1 MVATASI
8 KMDELL
14 TSWLGSDAIYENVMR
29 IIEQQKE
36 TSNNNNRSASP
47 TTKDDESSPTS
58 TTNNGSGGRPPLS
71 PNVSMQEKPHFEIPP
86 FYRNEKD
93 TLSSASNNN
102 TNNNSLDNPQNPP
115 PAPPKRRLHSSFSDD
130 QTWDGIYM
138 TNREGSANVSSE
150 SIDKTNDFD
159 RDSIATD
166 VSLTG
171 SGGAL
176 NNNNNNKKP
185 CIAIQAKELFQ
196 ELGVT
201 PSQHRKLME
210 QEGQP
215 FSPQYANVPSILSKY
230 LRTSSDSYHSNE
242 EDCKYIPIERF
253 ERLTK
258 ELCNL
263 PTFFHKPLYE
273 RILLLWENHIQSSHE
288 YIKLPSSP
296 VINSGIFHY
305 FWEM

>member
-1 MVATASI
+1 MMVATASI

-14 TSWLGSDAIYENVMR
+14 TSWLGSDAIYETVMR

-36 TSNNNNRSASP
+36 TSNINNRSASP

-58 TTNNGSGGRPPLS
+58 TTNNNGSGGRPPLS

-93 TLSSASNNN
+93 TLSSASN

-176 NNNNNNKKP
+176 NSNNNNNKKP

-201 PSQHRKLME
+201 PSQHRKLIE
-210 QEGQP
+210 QEGRP
-215 FSPQYANVPSILSKY
+215 
-230 LRTSSDSYHSNE
+230 
-242 EDCKYIPIERF
+242 
-253 ERLTK
+253 
-258 ELCNL
+258 
-263 PTFFHKPLYE
+263 
-273 RILLLWENHIQSSHE
+273 
-288 YIKLPSSP
+288 
-296 VINSGIFHY
+296 
-305 FWEM
+305 